1 MSGILLV
8 GDANSP
14 LYQSVVQGL
23 EIEPY
28 TVITLPETEVDKEAI
43 TAFIGDHSVSVILDL
58 SVFDIKFPVNCVA
71 AAEALSLAAAD
82 ADIAVIYL
90 SSHEVF
96 GGENKTIYHEED
108 LPAPTTALGQRIWDA
123 ERGVQLNI
131 EKHLILRLSW
141 LTASSSDNV
150 FTRLLNLLSQQKELR
165 VNSDLRGAP
174 TFTEDAARIVI
185 AVLKQVLVGADNWG
199 VFHYASSDPC
209 TEFEFAEYLA
219 QILISQD
226 QAVAEILDIG
236 TGEFEPS
243 AVLSCRRCRDDFG
256 VQQRTWRQ
264 GLEGRV
270 RAWLKAQPAD

>member
-1 MSGILLV
+1 M
-8 GDANSP
+8 GDAKSP
-14 LYQSVVQGL
+14 LYQSVMQCL

-28 TVITLPETEVDKEAI
+28 TVVALPDTGAKQETIA
-43 TAFIGDHSVSVILDL
+43 AFIRDHNIAVVLDL
-58 SVFDIKFPVNCVA
+58 SVFDIELPANCVA
-71 AAEALSLAAAD
+71 GAEALSLAAAE
-82 ADIAVIYL
+82 AGIAVIYL

-108 LPAPTTALGQRIWDA
+108 LPAPTTAVGQRIWDA
-123 ERGVQLNI
+123 ERGVQLNV

-150 FTRLLNLLSQQKELR
+150 FTRLLNLLIQPKELR
-165 VNSDLRGAP
+165 VSSDLRGAP

-185 AVLKQVLVGADNWG
+185 ALLKQVLVGAENWG

-209 TEFEFAEYLA
+209 TEFEFAEYLS
-219 QILISQD
+219 QVLVSQD
-226 QAVAEILDIG
+226 RAVAEVLDVG

-256 VQQRTWRQ
+256 VQQRSWRQ

-270 RAWLKAQPAD
+270 RTWLKGLPTD